1 MTAIKIENV
10 YKAFKNADHTKVR
23 VVLKNISLDI
33 EEQEFVCIIG
43 TSGCGKTTLLNM
55 LAGFDRPT
63 DGKIYC
69 FGKEIEKPSPERAVV
84 FQECSLLPW
93 LNVRKN
99 VEFSMPRE
107 LSSEEKTKLADR
119 YLEMVGLSEHA
130 TQRPSMLS
138 GGMKQRVAIARTLAM
153 GSKILL
159 MDEPFSALDERTRR
173 LLDEELINIWKNEKK
188 TIVFITHNIDEALL
202 LSSRLVLLSANPGQ
216 IAKQWVFGEEKKDLF
231 SDEMI
236 SVKKEILDLMN
247 GFAEENN

>member
-1 MTAIKIENV
+1 MTAIKIEGV

-23 VVLKNISLDI
+23 LVLKDISLDI
-33 EEQEFVCIIG
+33 EEEEFVCIIG

-55 LAGFDRPT
+55 IAGFDRPT

-69 FGKEIEKPSPERAVV
+69 FGKEVEKPSPERAVV

-93 LNVRKN
+93 LDVRKN

-107 LSSEEKTKLADR
+107 LTEAEKEERANK
-119 YLEMVGLSEHA
+119 YLDMVGLSEHS

-153 GSKILL
+153 GSKIML

-173 LLDEELINIWKNEKK
+173 RLDEELINIWKNEKK
-188 TIVFITHNIDEALL
+188 TVVFITHNIDEALL
-202 LSSRLVLLSANPGQ
+202 LSSRLILLSTNPGQ
-216 IAKQWVFGEEKKDLF
+216 IAKQWFFKQENKNLF
-231 SDEMI
+231 SEELI

-247 GFAEENN
+247 SFVEDK